1 MQGQLNNSVTRPQAY
16 EPVSTRSNH
25 VEEDDSHK
33 TAREGAAARR
43 WWEDNFAT
51 ILLKWITLF
60 GELVVIGF
68 GERPRGNVVWAE
80 QIVDT
85 SGVSKISGSGRLW
98 AAPCSLWLW
107 VYLQVLTAI
116 SQSSRF

>member
-1 MQGQLNNSVTRPQAY
+1 VQGQLNNSVTLLQAY
-16 EPVSTRSNH
+16 EPVSTRSDH
-25 VEEDDSHK
+25 IEEDDSHK
-33 TAREGAAARR
+33 TAREGAAAKR

-68 GERPRGNVVWAE
+68 GRRPRRIVVWAE

-85 SGVSKISGSGRLW
+85 SGVSKISGSGGL
-98 AAPCSLWLW
+98 
-107 VYLQVLTAI
+107 
-116 SQSSRF
+116 